1 MIPFLQGSDL
11 LSICKSLMKFLELQE
26 RIRKEQF
33 RPNLNMVWNKQKIA
47 KRVQSYSSKE
57 FPIICVQVNHLL
69 CYLENRLSIQWT
81 LKMLNS
87 RGHMFYLD
95 YRSHIVR
102 LKKTSCMS
110 SVFRKCLTNCLQ
122 IQRTYKSIIYFF
134 SETSVIDF
142 RSKRKSFGSTSFRTH
157 SEIFL

>member
-1 MIPFLQGSDL
+1 MIPFLKGSDL
-11 LSICKSLMKFLELQE
+11 LSICKSLMKILKLQE

-47 KRVQSYSSKE
+47 ERVHSYSRKE
-57 FPIICVQVNHLL
+57 IPIICVQINHLIF
-69 CYLENRLSIQWT
+69 YLENRLPIQGT
-81 LKMLNS
+81 LKILNS
-87 RGHMFYLD
+87 RRYMFYLD

-122 IQRTYKSIIYFF
+122 IQRTYKSIIYFL
-134 SETSVIDF
+134 ERRLLQTLEVN
-142 RSKRKSFGSTSFRTH
+142 
-157 SEIFL
+157 